1 MELFRRNQ
9 AAIGVDVMKT
19 LSSEERDERLK
30 FHLLNSKEL
39 HPALISPE
47 SEYKVWVECLD
58 IVYVLL
64 LRIISHIVSNN

>member
-1 MELFRRNQ
+1 MKTTNCLPLHLRFRDLIDLVGDHLELFRRNQ

-19 LSSEERDERLK
+19 LSSGERDDRLK

-47 SEYKVWVECLD
+47 SEYKV
-58 IVYVLL
+58 
-64 LRIISHIVSNN
+64 